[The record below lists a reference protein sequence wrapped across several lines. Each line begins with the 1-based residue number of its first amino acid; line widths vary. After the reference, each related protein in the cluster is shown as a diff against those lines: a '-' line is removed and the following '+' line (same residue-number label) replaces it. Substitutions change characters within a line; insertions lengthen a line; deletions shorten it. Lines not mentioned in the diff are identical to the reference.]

1 MQVYTYFII
10 VLIATLPTFLIAQKG
25 DLTTDEY
32 INKFKNIA
40 IQEMER
46 SGIPASITLAQGIH
60 ESAYGNS
67 NLAKKAN
74 NHFGIKCTKDWEGK
88 KMYKWDDEAQKSCFR
103 VYVSAEESYV
113 DHTDFLL
120 NRKHYAFLFDYDRSD
135 YKKWAK
141 GLKKAGYATDPK
153 YPDKLIR
160 TIEKYKLAQYD
171 RATGILTYDTTRIK
185 NLPIAKA
192 GNRKT
197 KPRSFFFKKY
207 KPGFFRTNGAT
218 YAISRKGESALAVA
232 KRFGIPYKRFLKF
245 NDLQDGDELM
255 DYQPAYIQ
263 PKRATYKGEETFYK
277 VEKDITMYEIAQE
290 FGVKLSSLLSQ
301 NLLEAGEE
309 PQNGELIMLKETA
322 LSKPKLRS
330 KYHVDTLPSPYL
342 EEEDVKKVKTPI
354 QPPKVV
360 IPKVERPKPQAI
372 EINTPTYDQTVY
384 ADTTKI
390 NTSVSKNKA
399 FLNVNVTS
407 TATTTEHTTTVKRTT
422 VIRRPKTQP
431 VPKSNPDALFK
442 PVEKNT
448 TKVVVPKPSDVSK
461 KLVIPTEEPIH
472 KPVVKKTG
480 IGSTKDY
487 QSTPIVVK
495 KEPVEERVAEKETFL
510 YHVVQKGET
519 LYRIYRKY
527 GISVGEI
534 QRVNNLTSTTL
545 DIGAKLKIPV
555 K

>member
-192 GNRKT
+192 GNQKT